1 MNFGIITA
9 LATEYSCLPSSLR
22 DRAICCGVGARNAT
36 NAAESLIAGGADALL
51 SFGISGALDT
61 SLCSGQALS
70 IVQVIQIPD
79 NITYSC
85 NSLTSNYP
93 TATQLCVNTPVIHA
107 ADKLALGANWSAHAV
122 DMESSAVAA
131 VAQHAQKP
139 FFCMRVICDQAEDNL
154 PAELVW
160 LMGEN
165 SRVNPF
171 ALLASVVRRPT
182 LLTDL
187 FMLNRKYRIALR
199 SLAAVGAELPKM
211 IAEHVHQQ

>member
-1 MNFGIITA
+1 MKFGIITA
-9 LATEYSCLPSSLR
+9 LATEYSCLPPSLR

-61 SLCSGQALS
+61 SLCSGQVMS
-70 IVQVIQIPD
+70 IVQVIQVSD

-85 NSLTSNYP
+85 NSLTSHYP
-93 TATQLCVNTPVIHA
+93 TATQLCVSNPVIHA
-107 ADKLALGANWSAHAV
+107 ADKLALAANWSAHTV

-131 VAQHAQKP
+131 VAQHARKP
-139 FFCMRVICDQAEDNL
+139 FFCMRVVCDQAEDNL
-154 PAELVW
+154 PAELVP
-160 LMGEN
+160 LLGEN
-165 SRVNPF
+165 SGVNPL
-171 ALLASVVRRPT
+171 ALIASVVKRPT

-199 SLAAVGAELPKM
+199 SLSAVGSELPKM